1 MLLVNQFWAPK
12 NMYEYCGMFS
22 LGHMVLF
29 LISIF
34 LLIILLF
41 ISKNITV
48 HDVEILT
55 KIMAVIIT
63 ILEGMK
69 IYFNLYW
76 GYKNINSWLPIS
88 YCSIFIYALWLSAY
102 GKEKL
107 KEIGDSFITG
117 CSVVAGGAYLLF
129 PSTSLTVYPVWHF
142 LCI

>member
-69 IYFNLYW
+69 I
-76 GYKNINSWLPIS
+76 
-88 YCSIFIYALWLSAY
+88 
-102 GKEKL
+102 
-107 KEIGDSFITG
+107 
-117 CSVVAGGAYLLF
+117 
-129 PSTSLTVYPVWHF
+129 
-142 LCI
+142 